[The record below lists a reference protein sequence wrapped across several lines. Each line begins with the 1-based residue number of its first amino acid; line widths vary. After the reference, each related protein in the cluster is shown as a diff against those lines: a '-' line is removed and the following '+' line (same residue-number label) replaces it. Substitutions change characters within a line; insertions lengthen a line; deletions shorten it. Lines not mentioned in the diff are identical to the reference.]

1 MEESYIE
8 EKAWVKCTIDGIIY
22 DCYFKHTQTSLLK
35 SPWVDVTV
43 RKYVTKKWWFFKW
56 KWEEFECN
64 SFPELNYN
72 EWEWINETVYFKSDC
87 IKDWV
92 KGALNQR
99 EIKIRQKKLEKEKQ
113 KNLKV
118 LKEL

>member
-8 EKAWVKCTIDGIIY
+8 EKTWVKCTIDGIIY

-72 EWEWINETVYFKSDC
+72 EWEWINETVYFKS
-87 IKDWV
+87 KRKRNTSKEV
-92 KGALNQR
+92 RKR
-99 EIKIRQKKLEKEKQ
+99 ETKKS
-113 KNLKV
+113 
-118 LKEL
+118 

>member
-1 MEESYIE
+1 M
-8 EKAWVKCTIDGIIY
+8 KLNLPNPGLHWVKESPIDW
-22 DCYFKHTQTSLLK
+22 SLM
-35 SPWVDVTV
+35 
-43 RKYVTKKWWFFKW
+43 TKGENPVEMSRISK
-56 KWEEFECN
+56 ED
-64 SFPELNYN
+64 N

-99 EIKIRQKKLEKEKQ
+99 ESKIRQKKLEKEKQ